1 MRRTPVGK
9 SAFLEGRDMEAE
21 PESVTQTR
29 VRLYREALAQLREEN
44 EAKAKEAE
52 LTKEAEADSAKEQDE
67 RSERAQSTAHEDSDK
82 A

>member
-1 MRRTPVGK
+1 MN
-9 SAFLEGRDMEAE
+9 MENE
-21 PESVTQTR
+21 RKSVTQTR
-29 VRLYREALAQLREEN
+29 VDLYRKALGQLREEN

>member
-1 MRRTPVGK
+1 
-9 SAFLEGRDMEAE
+9 MEAE

-44 EAKAKEAE
+44 EAKVKKAE
-52 LTKEAEADSAKEQDE
+52 LTKEAEAESAKGRDE
-67 RSERAQSTAHEDSDK
+67 PGSERVQSTTREDSDK

>member
-1 MRRTPVGK
+1 
-9 SAFLEGRDMEAE
+9 MEVE

-52 LTKEAEADSAKEQDE
+52 LTKEAEADSAQGQDE
-67 RSERAQSTAHEDSDK
+67 QGSERAQSTAHEDSDK
-82 A
+82 T